1 MSSTKN
7 QHDASPLSSQ
17 FKSRATAEFLSSR
30 ELKFLAYVL
39 DEEEHVLVKNNSQEY
54 ISEIFNDFRR
64 QHLNPA
70 LRKTIPHTGHLNVFE
85 EFRHKKC
92 DSENNNAAH
101 RFVRLF
107 CMDIDSFE
115 WVDTKNPRLCNFV
128 WSYIRLIINDRNEMN
143 PYTLNIKKETI
154 IPSSTSNNGGFLHDR
169 TLYQNLQFDTSPPNS
184 ESKKNII
191 INYFNFLCDTKQH
204 KERILE
210 KIKSKWS
217 ECSKRMDVKSWL
229 DINNNELWTW
239 NYLHKGINPSW
250 FVVHDKKTD
259 HVNGVITTFDLL
271 NDIPDTRELLLTRM
285 RLAWSQKAYRD
296 KNNGK
301 KTVSIVLS
309 EDIINKL
316 DFICGNTDRR
326 KNEVVTRLIRDE
338 YDKVKKG
345 GH

>member
-17 FKSRATAEFLSSR
+17 FKSRSAPKFLSSW
-30 ELKFLAYVL
+30 ELKFFAYVIG
-39 DEEEHVLVKNNSQEY
+39 EEEHDLVKNNNQEY
-54 ISEIFNDFRR
+54 ISGIFNNFRHQYSNSR
-64 QHLNPA
+64 LNEKTPHTEHLN
-70 LRKTIPHTGHLNVFE
+70 IFSELNY
-85 EFRHKKC
+85 H
-92 DSENNNAAH
+92 DSEYDNSVYE
-101 RFVRLF
+101 FVRLF

-154 IPSSTSNNGGFLHDR
+154 IPSSTSNNGEFLRDR

-217 ECSKRMDVKSWL
+217 ECSKRIDVKSWL
-229 DINNNELWTW
+229 DINNNELWAW
-239 NYLHKGINPSW
+239 DYLHKGISPSW

-285 RLAWSQKAYRD
+285 RSAWSQKAYRD